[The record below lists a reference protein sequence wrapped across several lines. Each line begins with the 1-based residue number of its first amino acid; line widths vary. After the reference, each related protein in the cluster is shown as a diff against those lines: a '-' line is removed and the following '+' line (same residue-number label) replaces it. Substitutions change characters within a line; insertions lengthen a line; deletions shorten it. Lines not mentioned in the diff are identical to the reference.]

1 MVPQKRGCQYVLF
14 WYVAETVPRQVEES
28 LNAAEKNMATS
39 DNATP
44 YQNPP
49 KYPQGTT
56 LADRVQLDSENF
68 VPLHHP
74 NTGVDAEEALYES
87 YLLPIKEAA
96 EKLRGTVMEDVVI
109 SGWEAICLRHAMEQS
124 TSTSNVHLPS

>member
-1 MVPQKRGCQYVLF
+1 MVPQERGCQYVLF
-14 WYVAETVPRQVEES
+14 WYIAETVPRQVEED
-28 LNAAEKNMATS
+28 LNAEEKNMATS

-49 KYPQGTT
+49 KYPQGMS
-56 LADRVQLDSENF
+56 LADRVQLDSGNF

-109 SGWEAICLRHAMEQS
+109 SGWKAICLRHSMEQQA
-124 TSTSNVHLPS
+124 P